1 VGGKLE
7 GMLETSAR
15 LLRLLSLLQ
24 TPRDWAGADL
34 AQRLE
39 VDVRTVRRD
48 IRKLRDLGY
57 PVHATPGA
65 AGYRLGAGT
74 KLPPLLLDDEEAVAV
89 AIGLRTAASGTVTGI
104 EDTSLRAL
112 AKLEQV
118 LPSRVRH
125 RVNLLHSV
133 TVTVPATGPTVD
145 PAVLTAVAAA
155 CREHQRLRFDY
166 QRHDGT
172 TSVRDTEPHRL
183 VHTGR
188 RWYLI
193 GWDTDR
199 RDWRTYRVDRIRPR
213 IPAGPRFTPR
223 QAPDVN
229 LADYLTRGVSTA
241 PYRYQAQI
249 TLHAPAETA
258 AERIP
263 PTVGVIEAV
272 DPHTCLLHTGSNSL
286 DELAIYVAM
295 FGFRFQIHGPPE
307 LIAHIRDLAS
317 RLTDASAESRS
328 SVASGFR
335 TVSAWYDRE
344 PSTSALDS
352 PRWTRT
358 DAPSAGMVTAR
369 SARPR
374 R

>member
-1 VGGKLE
+1 
-7 GMLETSAR
+7 MLETSAR

-24 TPRDWAGADL
+24 TPRDWTGADL
-34 AQRLE
+34 AHRLE

-48 IRKLRDLGY
+48 IQKLRDLGY

-89 AIGLRTAASGTVTGI
+89 AIGLRTAASGTLTGI
-104 EDTSLRAL
+104 EEASLRAL

-125 RVNLLHSV
+125 RVTLLHSV
-133 TVTVPATGPTVD
+133 TVTVPAAGPTVD
-145 PAVLTAVAAA
+145 PDVLTAVAAA

-166 QRHDGT
+166 HRHDGT

-188 RWYLI
+188 RWYLV
-193 GWDTDR
+193 GWDTER
-199 RDWRTYRVDRIRPR
+199 CDWRTYRVDRIRPR
-213 IPAGPRFTPR
+213 IPAGPRFSPR
-223 QAPDVN
+223 QAPDVD
-229 LADYLTRGVSTA
+229 LAGYLARGVSTA

-263 PTVGVIEAV
+263 PTIGVIEAV
-272 DPHTCLLHTGSNSL
+272 DPHTCLLRTGSNTL
-286 DELAIYVAM
+286 DELAIYVAL
-295 FGFRFQIHGPPE
+295 FGFRFQIHEPPE
-307 LIAHIRDLAS
+307 LIAHIRDLTS
-317 RLTDASAESRS
+317 RLTDAVR
-328 SVASGFR
+328 
-335 TVSAWYDRE
+335 
-344 PSTSALDS
+344 
-352 PRWTRT
+352 
-358 DAPSAGMVTAR
+358 
-369 SARPR
+369 
-374 R
+374 